1 MKIGIIGA
9 MEEEV
14 ELLRSSLENP
24 EVETIANCEFT
35 KGTYQGQ
42 EIVLLKSGIGKVN
55 AAMSTTIL
63 LQHFKPELVI
73 NTGSAGG
80 FDKDLEVG
88 SIVISDEVRHH
99 DVDVTAF
106 GYEMG
111 QVPQMPAAFQS
122 NPELIELAEKAVS
135 ELEDLPYAVGLIA
148 TGDSFMNDPE
158 RVESVR
164 GHFPEM
170 KAAEMEAAAVAQVCY
185 QFDTAFVVIRAL
197 SDIAGKESSV
207 SFEEFL
213 PKAAEHSTKIVLRV
227 VERLTSRLER

>member
-14 ELLRSSLENP
+14 ELLRSSLENT

-35 KGTYQGQ
+35 TGTYQGQ